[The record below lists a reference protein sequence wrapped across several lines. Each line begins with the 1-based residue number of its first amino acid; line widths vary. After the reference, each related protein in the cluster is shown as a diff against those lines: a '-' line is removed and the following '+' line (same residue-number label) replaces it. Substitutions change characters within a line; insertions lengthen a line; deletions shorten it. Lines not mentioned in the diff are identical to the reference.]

1 MKKTVIVLTTLLFTS
16 SLPAQKDTG
25 LVSESATVVKQVIRT
40 SSGILRGVTQ
50 GDVAIFKG
58 IPYAAAPVGAFR
70 WRPPQP
76 VKA

>member
-40 SSGILRGVTQ
+40 SSGTVSYTHLDVYKRQTQMNIPEKGNVQRDRG
-50 GDVAIFKG
+50 DC
-58 IPYAAAPVGAFR
+58 
-70 WRPPQP
+70 
-76 VKA
+76 